1 MLIRARQLFD
11 DVDLEI
17 DHHKHK
23 PNQVA
28 KMLFQKINDLYDSKK
43 ITGDQLII
51 LILKK
56 YNLLQIFAGLVNE

>member
-1 MLIRARQLFD
+1 MIPSYASILNKHLNDTGTSKQLFD

-28 KMLFQKINDLYDSKK
+28 KILFQKINDLYTSKK
-43 ITGDQLII
+43 
-51 LILKK
+51 
-56 YNLLQIFAGLVNE
+56 